1 MVLAQGCLL
10 LNNIKVLSWSLGEVI
25 DPLQHHFSTASVAQA
40 RVGKKKPPEARQR
53 RLASLR
59 SYLSS

>member
-25 DPLQHHFSTASVAQA
+25 DPLQLGGSGGIQS
-40 RVGKKKPPEARQR
+40 P
-53 RLASLR
+53 
-59 SYLSS
+59 